1 MPALALTPEEIRR
14 AAVKKQVARIEL
26 ARQDPNA
33 YIEYTTKVPPQ
44 NPESGT
50 GERWAKQDEI
60 HREFQAEWSSSR
72 RVVTLAPV
80 GTGKSSQLRKRLE
93 WELGRNHNT
102 LISYVSASELLPKK
116 QVAAMQEE
124 IERNPRV
131 RHVFPTLRKSTK
143 AEDGR
148 EAWSAKSMLI
158 SRSMSGVSDPSL
170 QCFGLF
176 GKILGSR
183 SDIIVL
189 DDIINFENSLTEHSR
204 NKIFD
209 WLAEAISRLKPGA
222 RVWAVGHIWHELD
235 ALQRL
240 QKKRAFVYKRYECWR
255 VDEEKVRANLR
266 GLADE
271 EEAEAVDE
279 AAVVDEAIEDAVET
293 TEDPIDLQPHMLS
306 EEEMAERAANGEL
319 KSVAPGILTPK
330 DILEKLEDLGPT
342 FSQMMLF
349 NRLPHDIASR
359 FRESW
364 FQRCLALGRGLVDKR
379 DEYGHW
385 PPHAN
390 TTGFM
395 RAWDGGQGLTYTGVD
410 LGHRKKAGS
419 DLTVMFTAAVLPN
432 GVRQVIDV
440 RSGRWKADE
449 ILANLEAVHTMFGSI
464 MCVENNGAQQMLL
477 DFAEYLTCLPVRPHA
492 TTGVNKHDF
501 SHGVE
506 RMADEIRQGK
516 WMLPCD
522 DDLIPGEEIGK
533 CIKACKIYD
542 PGSHTPD
549 HLMAWWIC
557 KEGIRLSPAAAALP
571 VEEFDFM
578 TRA

>member
-1 MPALALTPEEIRR
+1 MPALAETAEEIHRR
-14 AAVKKQVARIEL
+14 AVKKQVARIKL
-26 ARQDPNA
+26 ARECPDT

-50 GERWAKQDEI
+50 GERWAKQDDLHVEL
-60 HREFQAEWSSSR
+60 QAEWSASR
-72 RVVTLAPV
+72 KVVTLAPV
-80 GTGKSSQLRKRLE
+80 GTGKSSQLRKRIE
-93 WELGRNHNT
+93 YEIGRNHNT
-102 LISYVSASELLPKK
+102 LVSYVSASQLLPQK
-116 QVAAMQEE
+116 QLAAMQEE

-143 AEDGR
+143 SEDGR
-148 EAWSAKSMLI
+148 EAWSSKSMLV
-158 SRSMSGVSDPSL
+158 SRSMTGVSDPTV

-222 RVWAVGHIWHELD
+222 KVWAVGHIWHEQD

-240 QKKRAFVYKRYECWR
+240 SKRKQFAYKRYECWK
-255 VDEEKVRANLR
+255 VNEEKVRQNLR
-266 GLADE
+266 GTDDGSE
-271 EEAEAVDE
+271 SES
-279 AAVVDEAIEDAVET
+279 DAK
-293 TEDPIDLQPHMLS
+293 IDIQPHTLT

-319 KSVAPGILTPK
+319 ESIAPGILRPS
-330 DILEKLEDLGPT
+330 DILEKAEDLGPK

-364 FQRCLALGRGLVDKR
+364 FQRCLALGRGLVDAADPETGLR
-379 DEYGHW
+379 SPG
-385 PPHAN
+385 AN
-390 TTGFM
+390 TSGFL
-395 RAWDGGQGLTYTGVD
+395 RSWDGGQGLTYTGVD

-419 DLTVMFTAAVLPN
+419 DVTVMFTAAVLPN
-432 GVRQVIDV
+432 GVRQVVDV

-449 ILANLEAVHTMFGSI
+449 ILANLEAVHAIFGSI

-506 RMADEIRQGK
+506 RMADEVRQGK
-516 WMLPCD
+516 WMIPCD

-557 KEGIRLSPAAAALP
+557 KEGIRLSPSAAAVA